1 MTSEIDSK
9 DVVRLM
15 LQYMKENNLTTSL
28 RALQTETGV
37 CMNTV
42 DSLEVFVRNIQ
53 QGRWDTVLAQVSTLQ
68 LPQDKLISVGII
80 CMCLCMQA
88 EHFFSLFLYHVVC
101 FLYVMLSVS

>member
-1 MTSEIDSK
+1 MTTEINSQ

-42 DSLEVFVRNIQ
+42 DNMDNFVHDIQ
-53 QGRWDTVLAQVSTLQ
+53 NGRWDSVLSQVSTIQ
-68 LPQDKLISVGII
+68 LPQDKLLAVR
-80 CMCLCMQA
+80 
-88 EHFFSLFLYHVVC
+88 
-101 FLYVMLSVS
+101 VSNG